1 MQDGE
6 KAGERLRRARKE
18 AKLSVEAV
26 AKRSGYS
33 VSGIRAIE
41 NGQNGLR
48 PDAAETFA
56 PILGTTPGYLLTGEG
71 PDRVGE
77 RLVPILGHVGADSEG
92 TIIYAT
98 GQETGDLVP
107 IPPGGGELSR
117 GLEVRGHSGGDF
129 APQGSI
135 IYFDDQRNPPTPDMI
150 GYPCVVAT
158 DDDRVLLKRLL
169 KGSRQGLY
177 DLESIAGPTLSD
189 MRLRWA
195 ALVTFVAP
203 PHQARKIRR
212 QAGVRQVA

>member
-1 MQDGE
+1 MQHDDT
-6 KAGERLRRARKE
+6 AGERLRRARK
-18 AKLSVEAV
+18 AANLSVETV
-26 AKRSGYS
+26 AQRSGYS

-48 PDAAETFA
+48 PAVAEKLA
-56 PILGTTPGYLLTGEG
+56 PILGTTLGYLLTGEG
-71 PDRVGE
+71 LMQAGE
-77 RLVPILGHVGADSEG
+77 QLVPILGHVGADSDG

-98 GQETGDLVP
+98 GQENGDLVP
-107 IPPGGGELSR
+107 VPPGGSGLSR

-177 DLESIAGPTLSD
+177 DLESISGPTLSD
-189 MRLRWA
+189 MRLLWA

-212 QAGVRQVA
+212 HASVSQVA